1 MDEKK
6 EVVIH
11 GYKGFDKNMQCRG
24 FQFEEGKEYEC
35 EDAIICEKGFHFC
48 ENPLD
53 VWDYYGPSDGNL
65 FAEVT
70 GSGMVVD
77 HNKDSK
83 KSSTKIKINA
93 KLSLAGFIKA
103 SVDFL
108 LSKSKED
115 KNVNAASGNYSKLAA
130 SGNYSKLAASG
141 DSSKLA
147 ASGDS
152 SQLAASGNYSKL
164 AASGN
169 YSKLAAS
176 GNYSK
181 LAASGDSSQ
190 LAASGNYSKLAASG
204 DSSKLAASG
213 DSSKLEM
220 SGADS
225 VGASIGI
232 GNTIKGV
239 TGCWITL
246 AEWEYDKQKKRYIP
260 VCVKSAQIDGKTIKA
275 DTWYCLNNGEFVA
288 VE

>member
-152 SQLAASGNYSKL
+152 S
-164 AASGN
+164 
-169 YSKLAAS
+169 
-176 GNYSK
+176 
-181 LAASGDSSQ
+181 
-190 LAASGNYSKLAASG
+190 
-204 DSSKLAASG
+204 
-213 DSSKLEM
+213 KLEM

>member
-152 SQLAASGNYSKL
+152 SQLAASG
-164 AASGN
+164 
-169 YSKLAAS
+169 
-176 GNYSK
+176 
-181 LAASGDSSQ
+181 DS
-190 LAASGNYSKLAASG
+190 SKLAASG

-213 DSSKLEM
+213 DSSKLAASGDSSKLAASGHSSQLAASGHYSQLEM

-246 AEWEYDKQKKRYIP
+246 AEWKYDEQKKRYIP

>member
-141 DSSKLA
+141 NYSKLA

-152 SQLAASGNYSKL
+152 SQ
-164 AASGN
+164 
-169 YSKLAAS
+169 
-176 GNYSK
+176 